1 VNSIIQSPNGSND
14 RLSNPFSRP
23 SFSADGW
30 ADILLLSDK
39 YMMKDIRLGS
49 IKRLRASR
57 PPLNAI
63 KMIEVARKADAQSL
77 YEEAINE
84 LAGRN
89 DIISLGDARK
99 IGIEAFHEIYSLQLS
114 RNDGRAH
121 KRPRISKLVS
131 DPLIIDWANLAE
143 SLKIERAQSSCN

>member
-1 VNSIIQSPNGSND
+1 
-14 RLSNPFSRP
+14 
-23 SFSADGW
+23 
-30 ADILLLSDK
+30 
-39 YMMKDIRLGS
+39 MKDIRLGS

-57 PPLNAI
+57 PPLNPI
-63 KMIEVARKADAQSL
+63 KIIEVARKADAQGL

-84 LAGRN
+84 LAGR
-89 DIISLGDARK
+89 DDVISLGDARK

-131 DPLIIDWANLAE
+131 DPLIIDWATLVE
-143 SLKIERAQSSCN
+143 SLKIEHAQSSCN